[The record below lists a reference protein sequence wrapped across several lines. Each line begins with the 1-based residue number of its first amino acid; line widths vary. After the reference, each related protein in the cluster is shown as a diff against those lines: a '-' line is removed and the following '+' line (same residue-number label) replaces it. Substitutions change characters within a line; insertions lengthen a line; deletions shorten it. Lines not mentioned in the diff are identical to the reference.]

1 MVQSVL
7 TVGVLTASTLT
18 VGVMTVGVMTAG
30 VMTAGV
36 MTVGTMTAGVS
47 MHCCTFK
54 HVSDRLACASLS
66 SRLVRASLECTC
78 SVACAFR

>member
-18 VGVMTVGVMTAG
+18 VGVMMAG

-36 MTVGTMTAGVS
+36 MTVGAMTAGVS
-47 MHCCTFK
+47 MRCCTFK
-54 HVSDRLACASLS
+54 HVSDRLACTSLS

-78 SVACAFR
+78 SVACAFH

>member
-30 VMTAGV
+30 M
-36 MTVGTMTAGVS
+36 MTVGAMTAGVS

-66 SRLVRASLECTC
+66 SRLVRASLYI
-78 SVACAFR
+78 